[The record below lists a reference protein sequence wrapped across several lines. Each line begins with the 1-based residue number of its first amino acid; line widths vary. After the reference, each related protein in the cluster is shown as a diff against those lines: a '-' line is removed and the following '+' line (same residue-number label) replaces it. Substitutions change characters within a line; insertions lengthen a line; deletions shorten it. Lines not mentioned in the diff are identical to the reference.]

1 MPRSQVRRPDA
12 RPAQLPATRYWIVSG
27 HAGMRVLTGACSSAI
42 LHCAVRSG
50 GARQVA
56 RVAKGS
62 GL

>member
-1 MPRSQVRRPDA
+1 MPQSQVKRPTGRRHSC
-12 RPAQLPATRYWIVSG
+12 LPRDWIVSG
-27 HAGMRVLTGACSSAI
+27 RAGMRVLTGACSSAI